1 MGGPN
6 PRQSRDAAT
15 MSKTTTIKITRRII
29 TSHLS
34 CLDTTATM
42 RRSTTLH
49 RIVPV
54 AGAPPR
60 AVGFHRTFR
69 RLASISF
76 IPFIS
81 MPACP
86 HMTPKAAPPPATTS
100 SIPLVLSARSFPGSR
115 SVIYPAFPRWRPE
128 QAGLAYVLDGEHA
141 DELSFLGDRQRPE
154 TALLQGGKSLL
165 EKGSLRRD
173 GGNTRLHQLTHA
185 CVPLRGVGCGHDL
198 LTRDHADE
206 VPILVHDGEVFL
218 VAVDHRVQHLPEGVV
233 GRNGFGVRLGTH
245 DVRDTKA
252 ARLLPLSD
260 HLGLSV
266 RAEEDEDGD
275 EGEKEVA
282 TEQPYEEEDQG
293 EQLPVNRSVGMR
305 GSAPSRRPTPKK
317 IGASTTFTRGPARV
331 ILTSSEGFSGRD
343 SRLETPPMG
352 RSVMLWISMPRRWA
366 TREWPNS
373 CKSTQTNSATITA
386 IGVSAPARVPEA
398 W

>member
-54 AGAPPR
+54 AGAHPR

-86 HMTPKAAPPPATTS
+86 NMTPKAAPPPATTS

-128 QAGLAYVLDGEHA
+128 QAGLADVFDGEHA
-141 DELSFLGDRQRPE
+141 DELSFLRDRQRPE
-154 TALLQGGKSLL
+154 ATLLQDGKGVL
-165 EKGSLRRD
+165 EEVGPGRD
-173 GGNTRLHQLTHA
+173 RGNTRLHQVA
-185 CVPLRGVGCGHDL
+185 DARVPLGRVGSGHDL
-198 LTRDHADE
+198 LAREHAHQ
-206 VPILVHDGEVFL
+206 VPALVHHGEVLL
-218 VAVDHRVQHLPEGVV
+218 VAVYHGVEDLPEGAI
-233 GRNGFGVRLGTH
+233 GRDGFGAGLGTH
-245 DVRDTKA
+245 HVRDAQA
-252 ARLLPLSD
+252 ARLFLLSD

-266 RAEEDEDGD
+266 CAEEDEDGD

-282 TEQPYEEEDQG
+282 AEQPCEEEG
-293 EQLPVNRSVGMR
+293 
-305 GSAPSRRPTPKK
+305 
-317 IGASTTFTRGPARV
+317 
-331 ILTSSEGFSGRD
+331 SSEE
-343 SRLETPPMG
+343 LPHP
-352 RSVMLWISMPRRWA
+352 
-366 TREWPNS
+366 
-373 CKSTQTNSATITA
+373 
-386 IGVSAPARVPEA
+386 
-398 W
+398 